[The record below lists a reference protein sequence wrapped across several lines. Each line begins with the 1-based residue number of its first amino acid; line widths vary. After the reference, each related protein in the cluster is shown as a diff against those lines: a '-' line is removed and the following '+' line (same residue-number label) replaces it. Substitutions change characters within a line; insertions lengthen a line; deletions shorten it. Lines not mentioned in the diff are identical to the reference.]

1 MHIYGSRW
9 LLLGKVNIKLSDLF
23 SQLFNSLVCICVRG
37 GHKFSS
43 FPFASNFYSSIK
55 ISRFRGLN
63 INSKLRAKALDKE
76 LDYEV
81 IREGIFGVNTS
92 LQFSKPV
99 NIVINRAGALFD
111 IEKLFLPNDF
121 LFWGD
126 ELVYK
131 HVFKTSVCIVL
142 ITKSNGLSC

>member
-23 SQLFNSLVCICVRG
+23 SQSVNSLVCICVRG

-43 FPFASNFYSSIK
+43 FPFASNFYSSIE

-63 INSKLRAKALDKE
+63 INSKLWTKALNKE

-81 IREGIFGVNTS
+81 IREGISDSTRRFNF
-92 LQFSKPV
+92 L
-99 NIVINRAGALFD
+99 NR
-111 IEKLFLPNDF
+111 
-121 LFWGD
+121 
-126 ELVYK
+126 
-131 HVFKTSVCIVL
+131 L
-142 ITKSNGLSC
+142 I